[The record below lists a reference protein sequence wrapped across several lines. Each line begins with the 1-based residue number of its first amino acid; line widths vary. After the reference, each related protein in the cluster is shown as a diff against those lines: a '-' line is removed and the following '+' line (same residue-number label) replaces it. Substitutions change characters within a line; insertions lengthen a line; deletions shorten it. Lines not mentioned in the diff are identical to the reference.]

1 MTDLVLSPAILGRS
15 HALRTRVAGAV
26 ITLLAVL
33 LVFAVAPAN
42 LRNLPA
48 VGALARALE
57 PGVAAADSY
66 YNDEAC
72 DNNTVNWSLT
82 EDGSNVIF
90 DNQPCHTPIESQGW
104 GIYDNLSWNG
114 AGSGANGAQNY
125 FSFYAP
131 GGPTGQTTLSQFN
144 SGPFVAAAEYGFG
157 AGLMGDIGDGHGMLA
172 DNDPRNLAKGQS
184 VPDNTVGQMADCWGY
199 GNATTQVV
207 NVDHSNTSGACQYQ
221 ADSVSYNLT
230 GQHYVGVGIG
240 TQSRDCFDTA
250 DGGNCETGNSLVEF
264 QTGSVQIDDPADGPS
279 LSGVTVNGLPGGYY
293 GQWLSYANDSGTIS
307 TSATAWDS
315 GGVCNIQV
323 TIAGP
328 GGTVAAGGNNMGTLP
343 AGFDSS
349 TGDFSAPSGGTPAG
363 CPNTN
368 SAGTS
373 GLSLAGLPSGTYT
386 VAALAQNPGNVV
398 GSGNTSA
405 TSSTFQVDNQVPSVT
420 IDGGG
425 DAGHWSSDT
434 SETYSVSASE
444 AQDLSGIASIT
455 CTGAG
460 LPAGGQ
466 TFPGASAEI
475 TETEQGDDAISCH
488 ATTGAGVS
496 GADGANVN
504 SQVGTEGQTTDILID
519 TATPSVAVDNDSPA
533 SQANGLIGNWVDP
546 ATSATPET
554 VDVYAAAGV
563 SGIAGTTS
571 RTGTIDQWST
581 GGSAITSGV
590 STEASLDNIQ
600 DGESV
605 SSATIDGNTYGM
617 PYCTVTDLSD
627 PTTLG
632 GADDV
637 TYNAATGGNVGDG
650 TNAPATPAIDADSKY
665 VEWQIPFT
673 QNGHYQL
680 DCSITNGAGV
690 TATLATQT
698 IEVDQTNTTD
708 LAQAA
713 ESASSTA
720 GVAVDAIGGNSASP
734 YVSPDSQSAAQ
745 WSGDPLT
752 LTYTPAAATS
762 DWPANANIDDS
773 TEVDPI
779 VKTVCTPGGDAGSEA
794 PNTTVAVTA
803 DGPAPTET
811 DANSLTIGQTTW
823 EPQADNQPAA
833 QTPAD
838 NGNDELTCTETNAA
852 GTTSDPTTYY
862 VNIDQQTPMVA
873 YSQPPGDT
881 GGQGNASSG
890 SVTMTPAALAARTG
904 LPEREFGL
912 APLASKIAASSSDPV
927 PATGHLAPAGP
938 AEFRLSPHA
947 STTGVQYSD
956 TATQVN
962 ATPSELSDLSGIYG
976 EYCSDTNQTESGP
989 GGNQPQ
995 PYGDGSVLGAG
1006 GTTATLDVPETGDAT
1021 DAVTGIHS
1029 LDCYGQDSSWFT
1041 GSDAQGPFSGT
1052 GSATT
1057 HYPYASNQTQYDYT
1071 LNVDDVSPA
1080 TIGWGIIN
1088 QGETVTDPDPYAYDP
1103 GHWYQD
1109 EATLTATAQAVGN
1122 DLSDIDGVVCAVNDP
1137 TFGQPNSTYTN
1148 PVTGQQ
1154 VPYYDYTLDGAAAE
1168 HPTDSNNDYTVEIP
1182 VSDDNG
1188 SGTYYVSCFAVSGSG
1203 VNGTVTTTEVNLQR
1217 SSSGSGGGGNGGG
1230 GCTQFCTGPADPDLV
1245 IPPSGIGPI
1254 PGGQEW
1260 HTTPQQVPVIAE
1272 SPAGSAPIESIT
1284 CAEPPVTLDGDSSNP
1299 DATDNGDGTITYP
1312 NPAGT
1317 NSNTESITVIVGPPP
1332 LGEAEPPVECY
1343 ATDAAGVDHTLGSY
1357 QVNVDDTAPTG
1368 YFVRPNASNPRTV
1381 TLYATDNNGSG
1392 IANVIIQLVDSSGNI
1407 TPLPLTS
1414 SITGDGDYTAE
1425 LPPDNQMAKGS
1436 YTLQAIVTDNAGNV
1450 TNPPL
1455 DQWQDGTGTTIQYP
1469 VLGSA
1474 RMIDALGP
1482 GTVAPLL
1489 PGDNGTTSTKVAKTK
1504 KVRLKVNGK
1513 WVTRTVPVYK
1523 TTHVTVHGKRV
1534 TKKLPVYL
1542 TVKATAQVQLADV
1555 SKPVKLTYGG
1565 ASTADG
1571 IATTGAGVPIVGGT
1585 VQITATVNGAPT
1597 LLGTATTNGSGRWLY
1612 HVPAG
1617 PSRQLAF
1624 EYMGTPVIDTATGS
1638 AGAELVTGSITIKA
1652 PKSVKVGHQLVLT
1665 GKLPGGYIP
1674 SQGVPL
1680 RVYYTEKGA
1689 KGTGDY
1695 AATYHSN
1702 SKGAF
1707 TIKEPSRATARGHT
1721 YTFWVKVVTPS
1732 PWPYNGATSKKL
1744 TVKFT

>member
-1 MTDLVLSPAILGRS
+1 MTDLATSPATLGRP
-15 HALRTRVAGAV
+15 RTLQTRLAGAL

-33 LVFAVAPAN
+33 LAFAVAPAS

-48 VGALARALE
+48 VGALARALG

-66 YNDEAC
+66 YNDETC
-72 DNNTVNWSLT
+72 NSNGTLNWQVT
-82 EDGSNVIF
+82 ES
-90 DNQPCHTPIESQGW
+90 
-104 GIYDNLSWNG
+104 G
-114 AGSGANGAQNY
+114 AGGGAFNNFQCLYDPILGNLDNRTLVAGTSAGVLDT

-131 GGPTGQTTLSQFN
+131 GGTTLSQL
-144 SGPFVAAAEYGFG
+144 SGNVEANATYGYG
-157 AGLMGDIGDGHGMLA
+157 AGLMGDIGDGHGMVA

-184 VPDNTVGQMADCWGY
+184 VPDNTVGQTADCWGY
-199 GNATTQVV
+199 GNAYTQVV
-207 NVDHSNTSGACQYQ
+207 GADHGSSAQGCSYEQSG
-221 ADSVSYNLT
+221 VSYNLA
-230 GQHYVGVGIG
+230 GHNYVGVGIG
-240 TQSRDCFDTA
+240 AESRDCFDTA
-250 DGGNCETGNSLVEF
+250 DGGSCSNGSSSM
-264 QTGSVQIDDPADGPS
+264 QIASGSVQIDDPYDGPS
-279 LSGVTVNGLPGGYY
+279 LSGVTVSGLPSGYSGG
-293 GQWLSYANDSGTIS
+293 WISYESDSGTIGA
-307 TSATAWDS
+307 SASAWDS
-315 GGVCNIQV
+315 GGVCNVNV

-328 GGTVAAGGNNMGTLP
+328 GGTVASGGNPDGTLP
-343 AGFDSS
+343 AGYDPG
-349 TGDFSAPSGGTPAG
+349 TGDFSALSGGTPAG
-363 CPNTN
+363 CPTSN

-373 GLSLAGLPSGTYT
+373 GLSLDGLPSGTYT
-386 VAALAQNPGNVV
+386 AAAQAQNPGNVA
-398 GSGNTSA
+398 GSGNTSY
-405 TSSTFQVDNQVPSVT
+405 TSSTFYVDNQVPSVS

-425 DAGHWSSDT
+425 DAGHWSPDS
-434 SETYSVSASE
+434 SETYTVDASE
-444 AQDLSGIASIT
+444 ASYLSGIASIT

-466 TFPGASAEI
+466 TFAGDSAQI
-475 TETEQGDDAISCH
+475 TETAPGDDAISCY

-496 GADGANVN
+496 GADGGNVN
-504 SQVGTEGQTTDILID
+504 SQVGTEGHSTDILID
-519 TATPSVAVDNDSPA
+519 TSTPSVAVDNDSPA

-571 RTGTIDQWST
+571 GTGTIDQWST
-581 GGSAITSGV
+581 GGSPITSGV

-600 DGESV
+600 DGENV

-617 PYCTVTDLSD
+617 PYCTVTDFSD
-627 PTTLG
+627 PTTPG
-632 GADDV
+632 GSDDV

-650 TNAPATPAIDADSKY
+650 SNPAATPAIDADSKY

-680 DCSITNGAGV
+680 DCSVTNGAGV

-698 IEVDQTNTTD
+698 IEVDQT
-708 LAQAA
+708 
-713 ESASSTA
+713 STA
-720 GVAVDAIGGNSASP
+720 DLQSAAKSATALGDYATDALGGNDASP
-734 YVSPDSQSAAQ
+734 YVSSSSQDAAQ

-752 LTYTPAAATS
+752 LTYTPAAASS
-762 DWPANANIDDS
+762 DWPANADVTDPN
-773 TEVDPI
+773 EVDPV
-779 VKTVCTPGGDAGSEA
+779 VKTVCTPGGDANSEA
-794 PNTTVAVTA
+794 PNTTVADTTS
-803 DGPAPTET
+803 GPAPTQT
-811 DANSLTIGQTTW
+811 DANSVTIGQTTW
-823 EPQADNQPAA
+823 QPQADNQPAA

-838 NGNDELTCTETNAA
+838 NGNDEVTCTETNAA

-862 VNIDQQTPMVA
+862 MNIDQQTPMVA

-881 GGQGNASSG
+881 GGQGNTSSASASM
-890 SVTMTPAALAARTG
+890 SPAALAARTG

-912 APLASKIAASSSDPV
+912 APLTSKVAASSSDPV

-938 AEFRLSPHA
+938 AEFRLSPH
-947 STTGVQYSD
+947 SGTTGVQYSD

-962 ATPSELSDLSGIYG
+962 ATPSELTDLSGTYG
-976 EYCSDTNQTESGP
+976 EYCTDTNQTEPGS
-989 GGNQPQ
+989 GGNVPWG
-995 PYGDGSVLGAG
+995 YDDGSVLGTG
-1006 GTTATLDVPETGDAT
+1006 GTAATLDVPDPSNAN
-1021 DAVTGIHS
+1021 DAVTGIH
-1029 LDCYGQDSSWFT
+1029 LVDCYGADNST
-1041 GSDAQGPFSGT
+1041 YVGNADGPGD
-1052 GSATT
+1052 GGQRDQ
-1057 HYPYASNQTQYDYT
+1057 YPYTSNQTQYDYT
-1071 LNVDDVSPA
+1071 VNVDDVSPA

-1088 QGETVTDPDPYAYDP
+1088 QGETVTDPDPYTYDP

-1122 DLSDIDGVVCAVNDP
+1122 DLSDIDGLVCAVNDP

-1168 HPTDSNNDYTVEIP
+1168 HPTDANNDYTVEIP

-1217 SSSGSGGGGNGGG
+1217 SSSGDGGGGNGGG
-1230 GCTQFCTGPADPDLV
+1230 GCTQFCTGSPDPDLV
-1245 IPPSGIGPI
+1245 VPPSGIGPI

-1299 DATDNGDGTITYP
+1299 DASDNGDGTITYP

-1317 NSNTESITVIVGPPP
+1317 DSNTESITVIVGPPP

-1357 QVNVDDTAPTG
+1357 QVNVDETAPTG
-1368 YFVRPNASNPRTV
+1368 SFIRPNASDPRRV

-1392 IANVIIQLVDSSGNI
+1392 IANVVIQLVDSSGNI
-1407 TPLPLTS
+1407 TALPLTS
-1414 SITGDGDYTAE
+1414 NITGDGDYTAE

-1455 DQWQDGTGTTIQYP
+1455 DQWQDDTGTVIQYP
-1469 VLGSA
+1469 VLGSST
-1474 RMIDALGP
+1474 MIDAIGP
-1482 GTVAPLL
+1482 GTAAPLL
-1489 PGDNGTTSTKVAKTK
+1489 PGDKGTTSTKVAKTK
-1504 KVRLKVNGK
+1504 KARIKVNGK

-1523 TTHVTVHGKRV
+1523 TTHVKVHGKRV
-1534 TKKLPVYL
+1534 TKKVPVYV

-1555 SKPVKLTYGG
+1555 NKPLKLAYGG

-1571 IATTGAGVPIVGGT
+1571 LATTGAGVPIVGGT
-1585 VQITATVNGAPT
+1585 VQITETINGAST
-1597 LLGTATTNGSGRWLY
+1597 VLGTATTNGSGRWVY
-1612 HVPAG
+1612 HLPAG
-1617 PSRQLAF
+1617 PSRQLEF
-1624 EYMGTPVIDTATGS
+1624 EYMGTPLIDTATGS

-1674 SQGVPL
+1674 TQGVPL

-1695 AATYHSN
+1695 AATYHTN
-1702 SKGAF
+1702 NKGAF

-1744 TVKFT
+1744 TVTFT

>member
-1 MTDLVLSPAILGRS
+1 
-15 HALRTRVAGAV
+15 
-26 ITLLAVL
+26 
-33 LVFAVAPAN
+33 
-42 LRNLPA
+42 
-48 VGALARALE
+48 
-57 PGVAAADSY
+57 
-66 YNDEAC
+66 
-72 DNNTVNWSLT
+72 
-82 EDGSNVIF
+82 
-90 DNQPCHTPIESQGW
+90 
-104 GIYDNLSWNG
+104 
-114 AGSGANGAQNY
+114 
-125 FSFYAP
+125 
-131 GGPTGQTTLSQFN
+131 
-144 SGPFVAAAEYGFG
+144 
-157 AGLMGDIGDGHGMLA
+157 MGDIGDGHGMVA
-172 DNDPRNLAKGQS
+172 DNDPRNLSKGQS
-184 VPDNTVGQMADCWGY
+184 VPDNTVGQSADCWGY

-207 NVDHSNTSGACQYQ
+207 NVDHANNPDGSCLYEPNSG
-221 ADSVSYNLT
+221 SPVSYNLA
-230 GQHYVGVGIG
+230 GHNYIGVGIG
-240 TQSRDCFDTA
+240 AESRDCFDTA
-250 DGGNCETGNSLVEF
+250 DGGSCSNGYSSM
-264 QTGSVQIDDPADGPS
+264 QIASGSVQIDDPADGPS
-279 LSGVTVNGLPGGYY
+279 LSGVTV
-293 GQWLSYANDSGTIS
+293 S
-307 TSATAWDS
+307 
-315 GGVCNIQV
+315 
-323 TIAGP
+323 
-328 GGTVAAGGNNMGTLP
+328 
-343 AGFDSS
+343 
-349 TGDFSAPSGGTPAG
+349 
-363 CPNTN
+363 
-368 SAGTS
+368 
-373 GLSLAGLPSGTYT
+373 GLPSGYSGGWVSYESDCRDHRRVRQRLGLRRCLQRERHHRRPWRHRRIRRQPRRHTPSR
-386 VAALAQNPGNVV
+386 VRLQHGRFLRPLRWNARRLPDQQQRRHKRPEPLRSPERHLHGCRAGAEPRQRRWERQHELHVLDLPGRQPGPHRHHRRGRRRRPLVLRHLRDLHRRRQR
-398 GSGNTSA
+398 G
-405 TSSTFQVDNQVPSVT
+405 Q
-420 IDGGG
+420 
-425 DAGHWSSDT
+425 
-434 SETYSVSASE
+434 Y
-444 AQDLSGIASIT
+444 LSGIASIT

-466 TFPGASAEI
+466 TFAGSSAQI
-475 TETEQGDDAISCH
+475 TETAQGDDAISCY

-496 GADGANVN
+496 GADGWNVN
-504 SQVGTEGQTTDILID
+504 SQVGTEGHSTDILID
-519 TATPSVAVDNDSPA
+519 TSTPSVAVDNDSPA

-571 RTGTIDQWST
+571 RSGTIDQWST
-581 GGSAITSGV
+581 GGSPITSGV

-600 DGESV
+600 NDENV

-627 PTTLG
+627 PTTPG
-632 GADDV
+632 GTDDV

-650 TNAPATPAIDADSKY
+650 SNPAATPAIDADSKY

-680 DCSITNGAGV
+680 DCSVTNGAGV

-698 IEVDQTNTTD
+698 IEVDQTSPAD
-708 LAQAA
+708 LQTAAQQATSPA
-713 ESASSTA
+713 P
-720 GVAVDAIGGNSASP
+720 AVDAIGGNDASA
-734 YVSPDSQSAAQ
+734 YVSPTQPGRCSMVRRSAHAHLLAIGSQSRRRH
-745 WSGDPLT
+745 
-752 LTYTPAAATS
+752 TS
-762 DWPANANIDDS
+762 PNNGDWPANADVTDTN
-773 TEVDPI
+773 EVDPV
-779 VKTVCTPGGDAGSEA
+779 VKTVCTPGGDASSES
-794 PNTTVAVTA
+794 PNTTVADTTS
-803 DGPAPTET
+803 GPAPTQT

-838 NGNDELTCTETNAA
+838 NGNDEVTCTETNAA

-862 VNIDQQTPMVA
+862 MNIDQQTPMVA

-881 GGQGNASSG
+881 GGQGNASSA
-890 SVTMTPAALAARTG
+890 SAAMSPAALAARTG

-912 APLASKIAASSSDPV
+912 APLTSKVAASSSDPV

-962 ATPSELSDLSGIYG
+962 ATPSELSDLSGDLRRVLLG
-976 EYCSDTNQTESGP
+976 HQPDRTRVGREQSRGRTTTARCSGT
-989 GGNQPQ
+989 
-995 PYGDGSVLGAG
+995 G
-1006 GTTATLDVPETGDAT
+1006 GTAATLDVPDPTNAN
-1021 DAVTGIHS
+1021 DAVTGIH
-1029 LDCYGQDSSWFT
+1029 LVDCYGEDNSTFT
-1041 GSDAQGPFSGT
+1041 GSGTLHGPFSEL
-1052 GSATT
+1052 APAPRDQ
-1057 HYPYASNQTQYDYT
+1057 YPYTSNQTQYDYT
-1071 LNVDDVSPA
+1071 VNVDDVSPA

-1088 QGETVTDPDPYAYDP
+1088 QGETVTDPDPYTYDP

-1168 HPTDSNNDYTVEIP
+1168 HPTDANNDYTVEIP

-1217 SSSGSGGGGNGGG
+1217 SSSGAGGGGNGGG
-1230 GCTQFCTGPADPDLV
+1230 GCTQFCTGPPDPDLV

-1260 HTTPQQVPVIAE
+1260 HTTPQQVPVVAE

-1284 CAEPPVTLDGDSSNP
+1284 CAEPPVTLDGDASNP
-1299 DATDNGDGTITYP
+1299 DASDNGDGTITYP

-1317 NSNTESITVIVGPPP
+1317 DSNTESITVIVGPPP

-1368 YFVRPNASNPRTV
+1368 SFIRPNASDPRRV

-1392 IANVIIQLVDSSGNI
+1392 IANVVIQLVDSSGNI
-1407 TPLPLTS
+1407 TALPLTS
-1414 SITGDGDYTAE
+1414 NITGDGDYTAE

-1455 DQWQDGTGTTIQYP
+1455 DEWQDGSGSAIIQYP

-1474 RMIDALGP
+1474 KMIDALGP

-1489 PGDNGTTSTKVAKTK
+1489 PGDKGTTSSKVAKTK
-1504 KVRLKVNGK
+1504 KVRVKVNGK

-1523 TTHVTVHGKRV
+1523 TTHVKVHGKRV
-1534 TKKLPVYL
+1534 TKKVPVYV

-1555 SKPVKLTYGG
+1555 NKPVKLAYGG

-1571 IATTGAGVPIVGGT
+1571 LATTGAGVPIVGGT
-1585 VQITATVNGAPT
+1585 VQITETVNGAST
-1597 LLGTATTNGSGRWLY
+1597 VLGTATTNGSGRWVY

-1617 PSRQLAF
+1617 PSRQLEF

-1674 SQGVPL
+1674 TQGVPL

-1695 AATYHSN
+1695 AATYHTN
-1702 SKGAF
+1702 SKGALHDQGALASHRPRAHLHLLGEGCD
-1707 TIKEPSRATARGHT
+1707 TEPVALQRRHQQEADRHVHVATSPPPATLIRLPRSCGGGAAPREPGTPQTSVSNPNQATHSPRKPTTERSRCATTGHIPLRAAGRAGRSPPPSRWRHSRQSQRSPAP
-1721 YTFWVKVVTPS
+1721 TPAHPPIS
-1732 PWPYNGATSKKL
+1732 PPI
-1744 TVKFT
+1744 